1 MLFDFSDD
9 LQLSFFFSFEH
20 ASLRGHPVHGPLL
33 WVNVRYIFIPIYTMP
48 EMSIIATMIICMLK
62 FRLK

>member
-9 LQLSFFFSFEH
+9 LQLSFFFPFEH

-33 WVNVRYIFIPIYTMP
+33 YVNFYTNIYDAGD
-48 EMSIIATMIICMLK
+48 EYYCYYGNLHVEISAEIDY
-62 FRLK
+62 

>member
-9 LQLSFFFSFEH
+9 LQLSFFFPFEH

-33 WVNVRYIFIPIYTMP
+33 CVNVRYMYLERPNNQNQSEIFKRKPLIV
-48 EMSIIATMIICMLK
+48 SL
-62 FRLK
+62 F